1 MGRVTAR
8 PTPQETD
15 PLSSPQKVN
24 VVEQE
29 KIDRLMIEMDG
40 TENKCE
46 LLGAARAGR
55 VDTWPSVFRAPYPPH
70 LPRINPVWKPQ
81 EQ

>member
-1 MGRVTAR
+1 MRGVTACPPPPPR
-8 PTPQETD
+8 PVTD

-46 LLGAARAGR
+46 LPGVTCAGLPNTSDPLG
-55 VDTWPSVFRAPYPPH
+55 VFGALASP
-70 LPRINPVWKPQ
+70 
-81 EQ
+81 E